1 MEEKNERGETAR
13 ARNRTAELQRR
24 KTRPPGSPPRASRL
38 SFMIKVLSHH
48 SHISRTVKITNGALI
63 GHPETRPYIYGISR
77 IGKKKN
83 KKPKS
88 RLPPDRKFFLIVSII
103 HQEFTFYSLFV
114 FLSLGVIFGCFVRF
128 IIFHFL
134 S

>member
-1 MEEKNERGETAR
+1 MKEAKRLEQEIELKT
-13 ARNRTAELQRR
+13 ELQRR

-77 IGKKKN
+77 IGKKKTGYRRTEN
-83 KKPKS
+83 S
-88 RLPPDRKFFLIVSII
+88 FS
-103 HQEFTFYSLFV
+103 
-114 FLSLGVIFGCFVRF
+114 
-128 IIFHFL
+128 
-134 S
+134 